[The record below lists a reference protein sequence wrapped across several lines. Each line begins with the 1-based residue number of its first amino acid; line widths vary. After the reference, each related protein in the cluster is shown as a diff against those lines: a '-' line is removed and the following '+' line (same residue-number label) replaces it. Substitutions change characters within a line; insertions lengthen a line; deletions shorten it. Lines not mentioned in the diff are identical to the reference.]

1 MEPGATRA
9 RGDHGMGQLDGRIA
23 LVTGASRGIGA
34 AIATAFGRE
43 GAAVAVNFHRSEARA
58 AEVVAA
64 IRAAGSK
71 AIAVRA
77 DVSDGAA
84 VRAMVDRVLA
94 ELGPIDVLVN
104 NAGILNAAPL
114 HEMSEATW
122 DAMLATN
129 LRSVFLLTRAVLP
142 GMLERG
148 RGKIINVSSQLGQKG
163 FPGHVHYAAA
173 KAGVIGFTRALAR
186 EVGPR
191 GIHVNAI
198 APGAIETDL
207 IGPVTDAFRRE
218 KSAIFALRR
227 LGLPDDVA
235 PTAVFLAS
243 DGSNYYAGQTL
254 CPNGGDIMV

>member
-1 MEPGATRA
+1 
-9 RGDHGMGQLDGRIA
+9 MGKLDGRVA

-34 AIATAFGRE
+34 AIALAFGRE
-43 GAAVAVNFHRSEARA
+43 GAMVGVNYRQSEARA

-64 IRAAGSK
+64 IHEAGSK
-71 AIAVRA
+71 AMALHADVTDADAVR
-77 DVSDGAA
+77 
-84 VRAMVDRVLA
+84 RMVDRVA
-94 ELGPIDVLVN
+94 AALGAIDVLVN

-114 HEMSEATW
+114 DQMSEAVW
-122 DAMLATN
+122 DEMIASN
-129 LRSVFLLTRAVLP
+129 LRSVFLCTRAVLP
-142 GMLERG
+142 EMLARG
-148 RGKIINVSSQLGQKG
+148 RGKIINVTSQLGQKG
-163 FPGHVHYAAA
+163 MPNHVHYAAA

-198 APGAIETDL
+198 APGPIETDL
-207 IGPVTDAFRRE
+207 IGPVTDEFRRE

-227 LGLPDDVA
+227 LGLPEEVA

-243 DGSNYYAGQTL
+243 DDSSYYAGQTL